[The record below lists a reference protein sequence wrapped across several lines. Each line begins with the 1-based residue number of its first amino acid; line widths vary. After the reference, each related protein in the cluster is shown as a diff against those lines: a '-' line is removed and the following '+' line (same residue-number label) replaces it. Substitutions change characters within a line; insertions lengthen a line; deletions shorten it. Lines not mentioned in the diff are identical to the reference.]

1 MKTYDVFLSIEN
13 IERYRVEAENKD
25 DAYEKVMSG
34 EIEVAGIIAVDS
46 RFTGTEEVTD
56 EDLPPGTPCR
66 IEN

>member
-1 MKTYDVFLSIEN
+1 MKTYDVFLSVEN

-34 EIEVAGIIAVDS
+34 EIEVAGVIAIDS
-46 RFTGTEEVTD
+46 QFTGVEEVSD
-56 EDLPPGTPCR
+56 EDPTPGTPCR